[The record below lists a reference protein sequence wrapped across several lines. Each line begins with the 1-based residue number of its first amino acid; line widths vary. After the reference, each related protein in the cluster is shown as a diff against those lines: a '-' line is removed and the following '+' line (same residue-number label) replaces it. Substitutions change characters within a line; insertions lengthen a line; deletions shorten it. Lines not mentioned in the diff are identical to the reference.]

1 MYQIQLPLQTLP
13 ILITCNSEGRVG
25 FSPQGIFKTLVDAYD
40 EANSKVAIFDMSGF
54 SIDSIEYK
62 YNVWYD
68 YKAMPSLL
76 EYLKKLEMEMPRF
89 Q

>member
-1 MYQIQLPLQTLP
+1 MYQIQLSLQTLP

-25 FSPQGIFKTLVDAYD
+25 FSPQGVFKTLVDTYG
-40 EANSKVAIFDMSGF
+40 EANSKVAIFDMAGF
-54 SIDSIEYK
+54 IIDSIEYK

-68 YKAMPSLL
+68 YKNLPSLL
-76 EYLKKLEMEMPRF
+76 EYLKKLEMKMPIF